1 MNSNQF
7 RDMTRGFLLGEG
19 SYGEYNPNPD
29 RTLGI
34 LREAYSQWDP
44 AGAIEAVNLA
54 ETGGY
59 TIDLPNPILVNQ
71 LTQRGWTINK
81 VPGGVHVMPPEAS

>member
-19 SYGEYNPNPD
+19 SYGEYSPNPD

-44 AGAIEAVNLA
+44 AGAIEAVNPA

-59 TIDLPNPILVNQ
+59 TIDLPHPKLVEQ
-71 LTQRGWTINK
+71 LKAAGWSVNK
-81 VPGGVHVMPPEAS
+81 IPGGVHVEIQ

>member
-1 MNSNQF
+1 MNSDQF
-7 RDMTRGFLLGEG
+7 RDITRGFLLGEG
-19 SYGEYNPNPD
+19 SYGEYEPRPD

-44 AGAIEAVNLA
+44 AAAQHAVNPA

-59 TIDLPNPILVNQ
+59 TIDLPHPMLVKN
-71 LTQRGWTINK
+71 LKSAGWTVSQI
-81 VPGGVHVMPPEAS
+81 PGGIYATAPV

>member
-1 MNSNQF
+1 MNRDQF
-7 RDMTRGFLLGEG
+7 RDITRGFLLGEG
-19 SYGEYNPNPD
+19 SYGEYEPRPD

-44 AGAIEAVNLA
+44 EGAQYAVNLT

-59 TIDLPNPILVNQ
+59 TIDMPHPMLVKKLQ
-71 LTQRGWTINK
+71 TAGWTVNK
-81 VPGGVHVMPPEAS
+81 VPGGIHVDPPA